1 MNSLRYQWNIVD
13 AATRLIMV
21 NAAVYIIVNVPA
33 ALLHLMGYTG
43 FGSWINTYLTL
54 PGAVGEL
61 IFKPWTLISHLF
73 IHSGIFHLFFNMLTL
88 YFTGQ
93 LFIRYFNRIQLL
105 NLYFTAGLAGAIF
118 FIVSVNLFPLFR
130 LGALHYTATGASA
143 AILGVLIGVA
153 TYRPNDSVFLFGAFR
168 LELRWLALILILL
181 DVVQIPQGNAGGHLA
196 HLGGAFWGFLWA
208 RNLSKGRDISSFL
221 SPVWQW
227 MEQRQRSTLKVKYRA
242 ATNPKQAEAANSPK
256 NKQAEIDALLD
267 KISRSGYDS
276 LSQREKERLFEL
288 TKDQ

>member
-1 MNSLRYQWNIVD
+1 MNSLRYQWNIAD
-13 AATRLIMV
+13 TATRLIMV
-21 NAAVYIIVNVPA
+21 NAAIYFIVNVPA

-73 IHSGIFHLFFNMLTL
+73 IHSGLFHLFFNMLTL

-105 NLYFTAGLAGAIF
+105 NLYFTAGLAGAVF
-118 FIVSVNLFPLFR
+118 FIVSVNLFPLFIHS
-130 LGALHYTATGASA
+130 ATHYTATGASA

-168 LELRWLALILILL
+168 LELRWLALILVLL
-181 DVVQIPQGNAGGHLA
+181 DIVQIPQGNAGGHLA

-221 SPVWQW
+221 SPVWDW
-227 MEQRQRSTLKVKYRA
+227 MEQRNRSPLKVKYRA
-242 ATNPKQAEAANSPK
+242 ATKPKQTEAANSPQ

-276 LSQREKERLFEL
+276 LSQREKERLFQL

>member
-1 MNSLRYQWNIVD
+1 MNSLRYQWNIAD
-13 AATRLIMV
+13 TATRLIMV

-33 ALLHLMGYTG
+33 AVLHLMGYTG

-73 IHSGIFHLFFNMLTL
+73 IHSGLFHLFFNMLTL

-93 LFIRYFNRIQLL
+93 LFIRYFNRIQFL
-105 NLYFTAGLAGAIF
+105 NLYFTAGLAGAVF
-118 FIVSVNLFPLFR
+118 FIVSVNLFPLFS
-130 LGALHYTATGASA
+130 LGAIHYTATGASA

-227 MEQRQRSTLKVKYRA
+227 MEQRHRSPLKVKYRA
-242 ATNPKQAEAANSPK
+242 ATNPKQTEAANSPK

>member
-1 MNSLRYQWNIVD
+1 MNSLRYQWNIAD
-13 AATRLIMV
+13 TATRLIMV
-21 NAAVYIIVNVPA
+21 NAAIYFIVNVPA

-73 IHSGIFHLFFNMLTL
+73 IHSGLFHLFFNLLTL

-105 NLYFTAGLAGAIF
+105 NLYFTAGLAGAVF
-118 FIVSVNLFPLFR
+118 FIVSVNLFPLFIH
-130 LGALHYTATGASA
+130 GATHYTATGASA

-168 LELRWLALILILL
+168 LELRWLALILVLL
-181 DVVQIPQGNAGGHLA
+181 DIVQIPQGNAGGHLA

-221 SPVWQW
+221 SPVWDW
-227 MEQRQRSTLKVKYRA
+227 MEQRNRSPLKVKYRA
-242 ATNPKQAEAANSPK
+242 ATKPKQTEAANSPQ

-276 LSQREKERLFEL
+276 LSQREKERLFQL